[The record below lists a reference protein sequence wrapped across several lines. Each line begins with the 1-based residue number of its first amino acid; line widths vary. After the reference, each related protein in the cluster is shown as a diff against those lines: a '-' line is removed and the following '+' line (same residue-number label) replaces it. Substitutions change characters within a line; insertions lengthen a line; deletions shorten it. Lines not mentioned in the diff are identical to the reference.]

1 MIWLCRAFL
10 YKIMIAI
17 VRTGGKQYKVTEGQ
31 KIKVERLKA
40 EVGDTLD
47 LETLFIGD
55 ENAVEIGT
63 PLLTK
68 TVAAKVIAEGR
79 HDKVTGIKF
88 KAKKRQLTRFG
99 HRQPYTELQIV
110 KI

>member
-1 MIWLCRAFL
+1 
-10 YKIMIAI
+10 MIAI

-40 EVGDTLD
+40 QVGDTLE
-47 LETLFIGD
+47 LEALFIGD
-55 ENAVEIGT
+55 ENDVEIGT
-63 PLLTK
+63 PVLTK
-68 TVAAKVIAEGR
+68 TVPATVLSEGR
-79 HDKVTGIKF
+79 QDKVTGVKF

-99 HRQPYTELQIV
+99 HRQPYTELQIG